1 MKSFFRTPEKER
13 DRAASNLLAALDAH
27 HPLPFAA
34 YLQEL
39 AQGIPPAEVGA
50 AIGQALAERERIY
63 ERAQQEKEHWQEQAE
78 SYRLA
83 WEGTHQTD
91 GLGEAQKRITALE
104 GEIAEEKALA
114 ERQKEYLAY
123 LKQEKERLDGLVALQ
138 NEIIARQQVQLT
150 ALEENEL

>member
-1 MKSFFRTPEKER
+1 MSIFSRPETQK
-13 DRAASNLLAALDAH
+13 DTAASNLLAALDAH

-50 AIGQALAERERIY
+50 AIGQALAERERLY
-63 ERAQQEKEHWQEQAE
+63 GRALQEKEHWQEQAE

-83 WEGTHQTD
+83 WEGTRQTEK
-91 GLGEAQKRITALE
+91 LGEAKKRITVLE
-104 GEIAEEKALA
+104 AQLAEEKALA

-123 LKQEKERLDGLVALQ
+123 LKQEKERLDGLVAMQ

-150 ALEENEL
+150 TLEENEL

>member
-1 MKSFFRTPEKER
+1 MKSFFRTPEKES

-27 HPLPFAA
+27 HPLPFTA

-50 AIGQALAERERIY
+50 AIGQALAERERLY
-63 ERAQQEKEHWQEQAE
+63 ERTQQEKEHWQEQAK

-83 WEGTHQTD
+83 WERARQTD
-91 GLGEAQKRITALE
+91 ELGEAKKRITALE
-104 GEIAEEKALA
+104 AQLAEENALA